1 MTSKEIDKQQ
11 ELHCQRCLHT
21 WEYRGQN
28 PYFALCPHC
37 RRTVRIRKKESR
49 HVVQPVQIDAHIQAD
64 TATQPSALR
73 SGVWRMSTNTYQ
85 KIPIGGHNTSYGY
98 HNGIKEDNNK
108 CCAKGCTILGRLLLK
123 INYIINKTGYL
134 CDSCAQDLLQ
144 QALAVEIEGVSDQKK
159 MVVLME
165 KDKEKAPSKKLKEK
179 LYACVSSFRK
189 VGTAVKEALE

>member
-1 MTSKEIDKQQ
+1 MTSKEIGKLQ
-11 ELHCQRCLHT
+11 ELHCQRCLHE

-28 PYFALCPHC
+28 SCFTLCPHYG
-37 RRTVRIRKKESR
+37 RTVRIRKEESR
-49 HVVQPVQIDAHIQAD
+49 HVVQPVEIDAHIQAD
-64 TATQPSALR
+64 TATQPSAHR
-73 SGVWRMSTNTYQ
+73 SGVWRMSTNTYE

-144 QALAVEIEGVSDQKK
+144 QALAAETEGVSDQ
-159 MVVLME
+159 E
-165 KDKEKAPSKKLKEK
+165 
-179 LYACVSSFRK
+179 RW
-189 VGTAVKEALE
+189 